1 MCFPDELFLTYL
13 IPFPLNMSR
22 PYERKNSARARVTP
36 APKDQWFVLHV
47 LSNKER
53 RAVDNLKRLFKEDE
67 EMGALVQSEPLVPT
81 EKVEEVRNGKK
92 YVQDRKLYPG
102 YVYLNFAL
110 IRPDGSLNIDAW
122 YKILAVDGVISF
134 ACGRDKKPLPMS
146 AKDVQDLM
154 NEIERRSEG
163 PRQKIVF
170 NVKDEVV
177 VLEGAFQG
185 EHGIVE
191 EVDTERG
198 RLRVG
203 VTMFGR
209 SNPLDLDYTQVQLV
223 PEEERGKTGSN

>member
-1 MCFPDELFLTYL
+1 
-13 IPFPLNMSR
+13 MSR
-22 PYERKNSARARVTP
+22 PYERKSSSRVRVTP
-36 APKDQWFVLHV
+36 DAKDQWYALHV

-53 RAVDNLKRLFKEDE
+53 RAVENLKRLFMEDE
-67 EMGALVQSEPLVPT
+67 EMAALNQSEPLVPT

-92 YVQDRKLYPG
+92 YVQERKLYPG

-110 IRPDGSLNIDAW
+110 RRPDGTLNNDAW
-122 YKILAVDGVISF
+122 YKIQAVDGVISF
-134 ACGRDKKPLPMS
+134 ACGRSKEPLPMS
-146 AKDVQDLM
+146 PRDVRDLM
-154 NEIERRSEG
+154 SEIARRSEG

-177 VLEGAFQG
+177 VLDGAFQG

-191 EVDTERG
+191 EVDAERG

-223 PEEERGKTGSN
+223 PEEERGKVDLG

>member
-1 MCFPDELFLTYL
+1 
-13 IPFPLNMSR
+13 MSR
-22 PYERKNSARARVTP
+22 PYDRKNSSAARVTP
-36 APKDQWFVLHV
+36 AAKDQWYVLHV

-53 RAVDNLKRLFKEDE
+53 RAVENLKRLFKEDE
-67 EMGALVQSEPLVPT
+67 EMGALLQSEPLVPT
-81 EKVEEVRNGKK
+81 EKVEEMRNGKK

-110 IRPDGSLNIDAW
+110 RRPDGSLNNDAW
-122 YKILAVDGVISF
+122 YKIQAVDGVISF
-134 ACGRDKKPLPMS
+134 ACGRNKEPLPMS
-146 AKDVQDLM
+146 RKDVRDLM

-163 PRQKIVF
+163 ARQKIVY
-170 NVKDEVV
+170 NVNDEVV

-191 EVDTERG
+191 EVNPEKG
-198 RLRVG
+198 KLRVG

-223 PEEERGKTGSN
+223 PEEERGKADIAK

>member
-1 MCFPDELFLTYL
+1 
-13 IPFPLNMSR
+13 MSR
-22 PYERKNSARARVTP
+22 PYERKSSVRVVP
-36 APKDQWFVLHV
+36 APEDQWYVLHV

-53 RAVDNLKRLFKEDE
+53 RTVENLKRLFKEDE
-67 EMGALVQSEPLVPT
+67 EMGALVQSEPLVPL

-92 YVQDRKLYPG
+92 YVQERKLYPG
-102 YVYLNFAL
+102 YVYLNFEL
-110 IRPDGSLNIDAW
+110 RRPDGSLNNDAW
-122 YKILAVDGVISF
+122 YKIQAVDGVISF
-134 ACGRDKKPLPMS
+134 ACGRNKEPLPMS

-154 NEIERRSEG
+154 NEIARRSEG
-163 PRQKIVF
+163 TRQKIVI
-170 NVKDEVV
+170 NVQDEVV

-185 EHGIVE
+185 ERGIVE

-223 PEEERGKTGSN
+223 PEDERGAQRVD

>member
-1 MCFPDELFLTYL
+1 
-13 IPFPLNMSR
+13 MSR
-22 PYERKNSARARVTP
+22 PYERKSSSRARVTP
-36 APKDQWFVLHV
+36 DAKDQWYALHV

-53 RAVDNLKRLFKEDE
+53 RAVENLKRLFMEDE
-67 EMGALVQSEPLVPT
+67 EMAALNQSEPLVPS

-92 YVQDRKLYPG
+92 YVQERKLYPG

-110 IRPDGSLNIDAW
+110 RRPDGTLNNDAW
-122 YKILAVDGVISF
+122 YKIQAVDGVISF
-134 ACGRDKKPLPMS
+134 ACGRSKEPLPMS
-146 AKDVQDLM
+146 PKDVRELM
-154 NEIERRSEG
+154 SEIARRSEG

-177 VLEGAFQG
+177 VLDGAFQG

-191 EVDTERG
+191 EVDAERG

-223 PEEERGKTGSN
+223 PEEERGKVNLG

>member
-1 MCFPDELFLTYL
+1 
-13 IPFPLNMSR
+13 MSR
-22 PYERKNSARARVTP
+22 PYERKSGSESTRVIP
-36 APKDQWFVLHV
+36 DAKDQWYVLHV

-53 RAVDNLKRLFKEDE
+53 RAVENLKRLFKEDE

-81 EKVEEVRNGKK
+81 EKVEEMRNGKK
-92 YVQDRKLYPG
+92 YVTERKLYPG

-110 IRPDGSLNIDAW
+110 RRPDGELNNDAW
-122 YKILAVDGVISF
+122 YKIQAVDGVISF
-134 ACGRDKKPLPMS
+134 ACGRSKKPLPMS
-146 AKDVQDLM
+146 QRDVRELM
-154 NEIERRSEG
+154 AEIARRSEG
-163 PRQKIVF
+163 SRQKIVF

-177 VLEGAFQG
+177 VLDGAFQG
-185 EHGIVE
+185 ERGIVE

-223 PEEERGKTGSN
+223 PEDERGKAPQA